1 MQYFEYENQT
11 LTPMRT
17 PLFYLSAALLCCND
31 FVWKSQFH
39 NALTGKLSDFA
50 GIALWVLF
58 WEAWLPQRFRAHLY
72 ITSALFF
79 VWFKSPLSE
88 FFLQFLHLGRVVDY
102 TDLWALL
109 VLLPLYYYN
118 KNTSFVTW
126 QPTVAGSVFALFLFG
141 ATSIDNP
148 NEYENLFACEPYN
161 FGVSH
166 SDDTIKQRIRTQFP
180 TQSNIYESQT
190 TDTSNVSIAFRC
202 EACTKGVSVTFHL
215 YAHSADSCRITMSS
229 IATIC
234 KGVSVDK
241 TALCRQIQDSIFNK
255 IR

>member
-39 NALTGKLSDFA
+39 NALTGKISDFA

-72 ITSALFF
+72 VMSALFF

-88 FFLQFLHLGRVVDY
+88 SFLQLLHLGRVVDY

-109 VLLPLYYYN
+109 VLLPLYFLD
-118 KNTSFVTW
+118 KKTDFVRW
-126 QPTVAGSVFALFLFG
+126 KPTVAGSVFALFLFG
-141 ATSIDNP
+141 ATSPGNQETIP
-148 NEYENLFACEPYN
+148 FIPCQGQSKY
-161 FGVSH
+161 GV
-166 SDDTIKQRIRTQFP
+166 KQPKDSILAHIRTRYPTQHTIRTQ
-180 TQSNIYESQT
+180 SNEVLIG
-190 TDTSNVSIAFRC
+190 FRPNDC
-202 EACTKGVSVTFHL
+202 EKGISVQF
-215 YAHSADSCRITMSS
+215 YISSSGADSTTISLNSYTSLCPESLPND
-229 IATIC
+229 TIC
-234 KGVSVDK
+234 
-241 TALCRQIQDSIFNK
+241 AQIRHK
-255 IR
+255 IIPSFY